1 MPYLLVYFVLY
12 LDSSASAMKSCGSE
26 LVIYMASYVVIVD
39 NCAIAIGLD
48 QLVICFVT
56 LCVSVVIYCCGLYMY
71 VVDIP
76 KLCTDQ

>member
-56 LCVSVVIYCCGLYMY
+56 LCVMWLFIVVAC
-71 VVDIP
+71 
-76 KLCTDQ
+76 